1 MLPNWRRPLQ
11 RSRKIRAA
19 VISPFLDKKHGT
31 ERCVAEQV
39 ERLARDFEVHVYSN
53 RVEDLDLSRIVW
65 HRIPALPGPHLF
77 AYCWWFLA
85 NHLWRWWDQQ
95 SRGLR
100 FDLSFT
106 PGINCLDADISA
118 VHIVFAEFARLARQE
133 LRLKNVPLRGWPR
146 LIHRRI
152 YYRLIIA
159 LENKVYTNPRLTIV
173 CVARQVAREITTHY
187 QREDDVHVIY
197 NAVDLAVF
205 NSPSRLARR
214 DAARRELGLLD
225 NEMVLLLVGND
236 WKKKG
241 LQWLLNAVADLRDLP
256 LKLLIVGRDDRG
268 PFDVL
273 SIKLDID
280 KRVKFLEPSADILQF
295 YAASDAYVGPSLHD
309 SFAFPPLEAMACGL
323 PVITSSQN
331 GGCEIITDGADGFVL
346 MDPRDS
352 CKLAEL
358 IALLYHDKGLRLR
371 VGESAAQTAQQ
382 YTWDENARQLEQVF
396 RDVLQRKGID
406 PVAVPAEQAER

>member
-1 MLPNWRRPLQ
+1 M
-11 RSRKIRAA
+11 
-19 VISPFLDKKHGT
+19 
-31 ERCVAEQV
+31 
-39 ERLARDFEVHVYSN
+39 
-53 RVEDLDLSRIVW
+53 
-65 HRIPALPGPHLF
+65 
-77 AYCWWFLA
+77 
-85 NHLWRWWDQQ
+85 
-95 SRGLR
+95 
-100 FDLSFT
+100 
-106 PGINCLDADISA
+106 
-118 VHIVFAEFARLARQE
+118 HIVFAEFRPSREARTSVEERPPS
-133 LRLKNVPLRGWPR
+133 RLPR

-159 LENKVYTNPRLTIV
+159 LENKVYTNPKLTIV

-280 KRVKFLEPSADILQF
+280 KRVKFLEPSQHLAVLRGQRRLRGSF
-295 YAASDAYVGPSLHD
+295 TSRLVCFSPSRSH
-309 SFAFPPLEAMACGL
+309 GL
-323 PVITSSQN
+323 RITGHHLLTN
-331 GGCEIITDGADGFVL
+331 GGCEISPTGRTG
-346 MDPRDS
+346 S
-352 CKLAEL
+352 
-358 IALLYHDKGLRLR
+358 Y
-371 VGESAAQTAQQ
+371 
-382 YTWDENARQLEQVF
+382 
-396 RDVLQRKGID
+396 
-406 PVAVPAEQAER
+406 